1 MRDEWHVEDILMQ
14 LPKDVQG
21 IGEEVLHAISCSRQL
36 VSWNDK
42 LQLVIHNRSVPRTN
56 IFELVQYI
64 LYPENKDTSQPRGFD
79 VFLEALKEIGLESQW
94 VRNETVINALD
105 NNENEWNTTDDDS
118 VSSSASDI
126 EEEEVNSNKISDNN
140 DSDSSMESSDELNE
154 KQSNINW
161 KNFSSSSDDTEN

>member
-36 VSWNDK
+36 LSWNNQ

-56 IFELVQYI
+56 IVELVQYI
-64 LYPENKDTSQPRGFD
+64 LYPESKDTSQPRGFD

-105 NNENEWNTTDDDS
+105 NNENDWNTTD
-118 VSSSASDI
+118 
-126 EEEEVNSNKISDNN
+126 E
-140 DSDSSMESSDELNE
+140 
-154 KQSNINW
+154 
-161 KNFSSSSDDTEN
+161 

>member
-36 VSWNDK
+36 LSWNNQ

-56 IFELVQYI
+56 IVELVQYI
-64 LYPENKDTSQPRGFD
+64 LYPESKDTSQPRGFD

-105 NNENEWNTTDDDS
+105 NNENDWNTTDDDS
-118 VSSSASDI
+118 SASDI
-126 EEEEVNSNKISDNN
+126 K
-140 DSDSSMESSDELNE
+140 
-154 KQSNINW
+154 KQTITRTIMNLIRTW
-161 KNFSSSSDDTEN
+161 KVPMK

>member
-36 VSWNDK
+36 LSWNNQ
-42 LQLVIHNRSVPRTN
+42 LQLVVHNRSVPRTN
-56 IFELVQYI
+56 IVELVQYI
-64 LYPENKDTSQPRGFD
+64 LYPESKDTSQPRGFD

-105 NNENEWNTTDDDS
+105 NNDNDWNTTDDD
-118 VSSSASDI
+118 SSASDI
-126 EEEEVNSNKISDNN
+126 EEEANDNADNN
-140 DSDSSMESSDELNE
+140 ESVSNMESSDEVTE
-154 KQSNINW
+154 EQSNINW
-161 KNFSSSSDDTEN
+161 KNLSSESEDNEN